1 MGKGRADNYAVV
13 DVETT
18 GFSPK
23 HHHRVIEI
31 AVIRLDEAGKITA
44 EFDSLV
50 NPNRDVGPVHVH
62 GIRPRDLINAP
73 TFEEIA
79 GEVAALLSGAVF
91 VAHNVQFDWRFVC
104 AEFQRFGYFTPE
116 PPCMCTMEV
125 ASALQPS
132 IPGRSLQVACEN
144 LGIVRSAEHHAH
156 CDAMASATILQR
168 FLRTPPSTN
177 PFIKALRALCGDR
190 HGQIEPWPAI
200 ERTGKR
206 RSRRDNPAKQETT
219 KSFIQGLIERLP
231 SYKELTPH
239 SNRYLCVLDRA
250 LSDFVLDVDEAKEL
264 EEVAQSLG
272 LVREQVEMVHRA
284 YLRDLAREALA
295 DGTISISEMSD
306 LVTVSGLLAVPRSEL
321 SGILQE
327 SGFRISKS
335 GTKSTDASPDTSSLQ
350 GKTICFTGTFTCEV
364 AGHDG
369 GREMAERIAMER
381 GAVLKNNITKKL
393 DMLVAADI
401 ETMSTKARKARDY
414 GIKIVSE
421 LDYWRM
427 LGFQADANEDV

>member
-1 MGKGRADNYAVV
+1 MVDARTNNYAVV

-31 AVIRLDEAGKITA
+31 AVIRLDGTGKITA

-62 GIRPRDLINAP
+62 GIRPRDLMNAP

-79 GEVAALLSGAVF
+79 GEVAVLLNNAVF

-104 AEFQRFGYFTPE
+104 AEFQRIGYSTPE

-125 ASALQPS
+125 ASVLQPS
-132 IPGRSLQVACEN
+132 IPGRSLQVVCEN

-156 CDAMASATILQR
+156 CDAMASATVLQR
-168 FLRTPPSTN
+168 FLSMPPCTD
-177 PFIKALRALCGDR
+177 PVMQVLHALFGKRPS
-190 HGQIEPWPAI
+190 QVVPWPSI
-200 ERTGKR
+200 NRTGKR
-206 RSRRDNPAKQETT
+206 CSRRDVLTKQETT
-219 KSFIQGLIERLP
+219 KTFIQGLIERLP
-231 SYKELTPH
+231 SYKELTPQ
-239 SNRYLCVLDRA
+239 SNQYLCVLDRA
-250 LSDFVLDVDEAKEL
+250 LSDYVLGDAEAKEL
-264 EEVAQSLG
+264 EDVAQGLG
-272 LVREQVEMVHRA
+272 LVREHVEMVHRA
-284 YLRDLAREALA
+284 YLRDLVKEALG
-295 DGTISISEMSD
+295 DGALSFGEMSD
-306 LVTVSGLLAVPRSEL
+306 LETVSNLLAVPRSEL

-327 SGFRISKS
+327 NGFRFSKS
-335 GTKSTDASPDTSSLQ
+335 GTEQTHASPDQSSLQ
-350 GKTICFTGTFTCEV
+350 GKIICFTGTFTCEV

-369 GREMAERIAMER
+369 GREMAERIALER

-401 ETMSTKARKARDY
+401 ETMSTKAKKARDY
-414 GIKIVSE
+414 GIKIISE

-427 LGFQADANEDV
+427 LGFQVDANEDV